1 MTSEP
6 TQAGTSGTSQVS
18 DDAVDTGYGVRSAD
32 VLLHDGTIATIRP
45 MTAGDLEGIRELHAR
60 LGEQGYRWRFF
71 GSGARLAED
80 YLHHLAA
87 AGQTI
92 ALLAEQEG
100 RPLALATAEPLGR
113 DAAEVSFA
121 VAENTRGLGLGS
133 LLLEHLAAEGRR
145 RGLARFIA
153 HVMAENTG
161 MLDVF
166 GHAGFAEA
174 HRNVHGTVELTLTT
188 DLTMEALD
196 AADAKERAAQAESLR
211 PLLQPRSVAVAGV
224 RVDGSGVGAA
234 IVRSI
239 VEGGFGGALAV
250 VHPSLE
256 GVEGIGVWRRFSDIP
271 GQVDLAVVAVPARA
285 VLEVLTDAA
294 AAGVRA
300 AVVVSAG
307 FEELGAEGREAQR
320 AILDLARR
328 TSMRIVGPNCLG
340 LLCHAPGELLDAT
353 FGDETPPR
361 GSVVVASQS
370 GGVGIALLDVAH
382 ELALGLRY
390 FVSLG
395 NKVDVSGN
403 DLLAAWTD
411 DDEVS
416 AALLYLESFGNPLKF
431 ARLARTFAR
440 RKPLLAVTG
449 GSSTSG
455 ARAGASHTA
464 AAATPAA
471 AVGALFAQAGVIACA
486 SAEEMAGTALLLTQQ
501 PPPRGRRVGIVT
513 NAGGMGVIAA
523 DTAEQLI
530 LEVPAFTEPL
540 RRRLMPQVNGTAG
553 IGNPVDAGAG
563 ATPDQLEVLAE
574 AMLASG
580 EIDAL
585 LAVVVPT
592 RVSDGDG
599 VVRRL
604 IDVAARP
611 HAQPIMVVPIGSLWR
626 HHRPAGSV
634 AYPSVEVALRS
645 LAHAA
650 TYAAWRSTPPTTP
663 PPLDRARARR
673 GAAVVGARSPAGA
686 EGGWLDASGIADL
699 LTPYGLTPMGTVARG
714 ADAAVAAATTLGYP
728 VVVKAGRGDIVHKTE
743 RGLVRLHLG
752 SAVEVRTAVEQIEDL
767 LAPGDTS
774 VVVQPMSAGIEIAL
788 GVVRDDRFGPLV
800 MVAAGGIHTDV
811 WQDRCFLIP
820 PISRDAA
827 ARAVHGL
834 RIFPVLA
841 GHRGIPPADVDA
853 LIEMVVRV
861 GLVAEEV
868 PDVAELDV
876 NPVHVDRSGCRI
888 VDVKLRVAAAPALDA
903 GVPRRLRDRP

>member
-6 TQAGTSGTSQVS
+6 TPAGRSGLPDPT
-18 DDAVDTGYGVRSAD
+18 DAVVDTGYGVRSAD

-45 MTAGDLEGIRELHAR
+45 MAVGDVEGIRDLHAR

-87 AGQTI
+87 AEQTI
-92 ALLAEQEG
+92 ALLAEQQS
-100 RPLALATAEPLGR
+100 RPVALATAEPLGP
-113 DAAEVSFA
+113 DSAEVSFV
-121 VAENTRGLGLGS
+121 VAENARGLGLGS

-145 RGLARFIA
+145 RGMTRFIA

-166 GHAGFAEA
+166 GHVGFAEA
-174 HRNVHGTVELTLTT
+174 HRNEHGTIELVLTT
-188 DLTMEALD
+188 DLTLEALD
-196 AADAKERAAQAESLR
+196 AADAKERTAQSESLR
-211 PLLQPRSVAVAGV
+211 SLLRPRSVAVAGV
-224 RVDGSGVGAA
+224 RLDGSGVGAA

-256 GVEGIGVWRRFSDIP
+256 GVEGIGVWRRFADIP
-271 GQVDLAVVAVPARA
+271 GHVDLAVVAVPAEA
-285 VLEVLTDAA
+285 VLGVLTDAA

-307 FEELGAEGREAQR
+307 FEEGAEGRQAQR
-320 AILDLARR
+320 AVLDLARR

-353 FGDETPPR
+353 FGDQTPPR
-361 GSVVVASQS
+361 GSIAVASQS

-395 NKVDVSGN
+395 DKVDVSSN

-411 DDEVS
+411 DDEVG

-431 ARLARTFAR
+431 ARVARTFAR

-449 GSSTSG
+449 GSSRSG

-471 AVGALFAQAGVIACA
+471 AAGALFAQAGVIACTT
-486 SAEEMAGTALLLTQQ
+486 AEEMAGAALLLTRQ

-523 DTAEQLI
+523 DTAEQLM

-540 RRRLMPQVNGTAG
+540 RRRLLPQVNGTAG
-553 IGNPVDAGAG
+553 IGNPVDAGAA

-580 EIDAL
+580 EVDAL

-599 VVRRL
+599 AVRRL
-604 IDVAARP
+604 IDLAARP
-611 HAQPIMVVPIGSLWR
+611 HAQPVMVVPIGSLWR
-626 HHRPAGSV
+626 HPRPAGSV
-634 AYPSVEVALRS
+634 AYPSVEAALRS

-650 TYAAWRSTPPTTP
+650 TYAAWRSAPMTTP

-673 GAAVVGARSPAGA
+673 VTAILGSASTSGA
-686 EGGWLDASGIADL
+686 EGGWLCASAIADL
-699 LTPYGLTPMGTVARG
+699 LAPYGLAPIGMVARG
-714 ADAAVAAATTLGYP
+714 AEAAVAAATTLGYP
-728 VVVKAGRGDIVHKTE
+728 VAVKADRGDVVHKTE
-743 RGLVRLHLG
+743 HGLVRLHL
-752 SAVEVRTAVEQIEDL
+752 ANAAEVRTAVEQVEDL

-774 VVVQPMSAGIEIAL
+774 VVVQPMSTGVEIAL

-800 MVAAGGIHTDV
+800 MVAAGGIHTDI

-834 RIFPVLA
+834 RVFPVLA
-841 GHRGIPPADVDA
+841 GHRGTPPAAVGALVD
-853 LIEMVVRV
+853 LVVQV

-868 PDVAELDV
+868 PELAELDV
-876 NPVHVDRSGCRI
+876 NPVHVDSSDCRI
-888 VDVKLRVAAAPALDA
+888 IDVKLRVAAAPALDA